1 MALRKLKNLMGCRQV
16 LRHNILYNGRSVPL
30 RDIRCLG
37 EVPGKDVFRVKKVMT
52 WNIQELFW
60 YLSPGKLDN
69 VLNYLLA
76 SDCDVICLQEVFESN
91 SLERIINDVE
101 LRKKFPFFATGDLR
115 SKYILGEGSGLLV
128 LSVYPIRLS
137 RFVPLAGMEF
147 PDSFASKGILYF
159 AVGGCNFATTH
170 LQSENQKLAGY
181 QLLYLLYHSPF
192 GRDFILL
199 GDLNHEQAERVL
211 RVSRTNT
218 FITHESN
225 RILDYILP
233 LGDRK
238 VRVHR
243 DSIDLTNCSDHYPL
257 IGVFEDGEKKKKKKT
272 S

>member
-91 SLERIINDVE
+91 SLERIINDVG

-257 IGVFEDGEKKKKKKT
+257 IGVFEDGEKKKKT